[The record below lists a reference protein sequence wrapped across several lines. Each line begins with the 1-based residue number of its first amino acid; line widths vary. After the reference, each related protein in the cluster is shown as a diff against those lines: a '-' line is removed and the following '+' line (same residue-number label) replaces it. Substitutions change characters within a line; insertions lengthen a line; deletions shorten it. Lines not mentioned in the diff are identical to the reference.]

1 MAMYFSYRYAV
12 LPCAISQRIVV
23 MAAKSAEVGH
33 FIRAKNADSKYIE
46 SHINIV
52 RRLNDFHEGV
62 FVLCWSDYL
71 LCGYYAA
78 TTLAKRVG
86 VIDSLEDTINDIY
99 LYVDGNIP
107 SGSGLSSSSAMVV
120 ASALAI
126 LSLWGM
132 KLPMEDIAQS
142 CIDAERLIG
151 TMGGGMDQTI
161 SCLAIPGK
169 ALLIKPGEQVK
180 QVTLPDNVVLVLAD
194 SMIRSEKGA
203 GSKLAF
209 NTRVVECKLA
219 SIILAALL
227 GCTNLK
233 KIRHINDLELTFREK
248 HAVSKDSCCL
258 EQLID
263 LARTGLKEECY
274 TIAQIEKVIC
284 DVSGSVFCAESYFCD
299 SVPSLDVLRSVS
311 SFKIKQRCIHV
322 LTEAL
327 RVKTFTEICSSTHP
341 DTRCLGQVL
350 NESHRSLRDLY
361 ECSCAE
367 VDRLQI
373 FSLDCGRC
381 FYINV
386 Q

>member
-1 MAMYFSYRYAV
+1 MYFSYRYAV

-23 MAAKSAEVGH
+23 MAAKSVEIVGQ

-52 RRLNDFHEGV
+52 RRLNDFQEGD

-78 TTLAKRVG
+78 TTLAKRVC
-86 VIDSLEDTINDIY
+86 VISSLEDTINGLC

-126 LSLWGM
+126 LNLWGI
-132 KLPMEDIAQS
+132 KLPMKDIAQS
-142 CIDAERLIG
+142 CIEAERLIG

-180 QVTLPDNVVLVLAD
+180 EVTLPDNVVLVLAD

-203 GSKLAF
+203 GSKLSF

-227 GCTNLK
+227 GCTNPS
-233 KIRHINDLELTFREK
+233 KIRHINELELTFREK
-248 HAVSKDSCCL
+248 YSVSNDSCCL

-263 LARTGLKEECY
+263 FAHRSLREECY
-274 TIAQIEKVIC
+274 TIAQIEKDIF
-284 DVSGSVFCAESYFCD
+284 DVSGSVFSAETYFSD
-299 SVPSLDVLRSVS
+299 SKPSLDVLRAVE

-327 RVKTFTEICSSTHP
+327 RVKAFTEICSSAQS
-341 DTRCLGQVL
+341 DISCLGLVL
-350 NESHRSLRDLY
+350 NESHVSLRDLY
-361 ECSCAE
+361 ECSCVE
-367 VDRLQI
+367 VDRLQN
-373 FSLDCGRC
+373 FSLKNGKL
-381 FYINV
+381 FI
-386 Q
+386 